1 MCTPSIGVTVT
12 IEDLM
17 DDAAQA
23 MNEPQL
29 RAEYLNKTLNIF
41 TNALN
46 AYFDINEFRS
56 SDDEYNWS
64 LEELAKLPITWYGGA
79 DLSKLHDL
87 TAGAIYGTYKDVDIC
102 ITHAFFREQQQL
114 KKVTR
119 MEYHY
124 LVGKRM
130 DG

>member
-1 MCTPSIGVTVT
+1 MRTPSIGVTVT

-79 DLSKLHDL
+79 DLSKLS
-87 TAGAIYGTYKDVDIC
+87 
-102 ITHAFFREQQQL
+102 
-114 KKVTR
+114 
-119 MEYHY
+119 
-124 LVGKRM
+124 
-130 DG
+130 

>member
-1 MCTPSIGVTVT
+1 
-12 IEDLM
+12 M

-79 DLSKLHDL
+79 DLSKLS
-87 TAGAIYGTYKDVDIC
+87 
-102 ITHAFFREQQQL
+102 
-114 KKVTR
+114 
-119 MEYHY
+119 
-124 LVGKRM
+124 
-130 DG
+130 